1 MNNESDEQK
10 LDAEQELEFDEQEL
24 ETVEISD
31 KDIEEDDKKSRHAR
45 RQAKK
50 EAKKNRSPEEKKR
63 ARRKKDF
70 LALGILVS
78 ILAIVLAVPAT
89 RWPILNAVG
98 FRGTLMIQVNE
109 QDSAKPII
117 GASVMLE
124 DDEMVRTND
133 DGWATF
139 SATKLGKRV
148 ITVSKSG
155 YGKETQAVVNKLG
168 TTRPQAISLK
178 VIGIKLDVV
187 VLHWLSG
194 NPLAGATVSYEK
206 ASATTDKTGL
216 ASIVIPPTDERKVV
230 LDVAAPGFHTK
241 KVDTDISVASREV
254 SLVAAQMDYFISKRD
269 GKFDIFTS
277 RLDGNDQRKIIEATG
292 KENEGL
298 LQFSINRNN
307 QYGILVANR
316 DGKILNNRIVAGV
329 YIVDLEKSTLR
340 KIDEGSDVQLL
351 DWVDDTIVYSKTIPE
366 LNYDDPNLS
375 RIQSYNVTKSK
386 ASEIAQSNYFPINLV
401 AQNKVFYMPADSYR
415 VIEGAALTSY
425 EVNSGARRTYLADK
439 RLQYG
444 TRARYDAL
452 ELQDSDGKNYELIV
466 ASGVVKGI
474 DRQPSNQLSFAQ
486 KPAGGQ
492 VLWTDRRDGQ
502 GALLIRSTAANDE
515 RIITKLGGLMHP
527 VRFVGD
533 SLAVVRVVTSQ
544 ETADYVVD
552 IGSGKLSKIVD
563 VSNVSSLRMGAL

>member
-1 MNNESDEQK
+1 LQ
-10 LDAEQELEFDEQEL
+10 
-24 ETVEISD
+24 VERFRWWPHRWI
-31 KDIEEDDKKSRHAR
+31 IL
-45 RQAKK
+45 
-50 EAKKNRSPEEKKR
+50 
-63 ARRKKDF
+63 
-70 LALGILVS
+70 LA
-78 ILAIVLAVPAT
+78 
-89 RWPILNAVG
+89 
-98 FRGTLMIQVNE
+98 
-109 QDSAKPII
+109 
-117 GASVMLE
+117 
-124 DDEMVRTND
+124 
-133 DGWATF
+133 
-139 SATKLGKRV
+139 
-148 ITVSKSG
+148 
-155 YGKETQAVVNKLG
+155 
-168 TTRPQAISLK
+168 
-178 VIGIKLDVV
+178 
-187 VLHWLSG
+187 
-194 NPLAGATVSYEK
+194 
-206 ASATTDKTGL
+206 
-216 ASIVIPPTDERKVV
+216 
-230 LDVAAPGFHTK
+230 
-241 KVDTDISVASREV
+241 
-254 SLVAAQMDYFISKRD
+254 RD

-277 RLDGNDQRKIIEATG
+277 RLDGNDQRKSLKQPVKKMKGYFNLA
-292 KENEGL
+292 
-298 LQFSINRNN
+298 SNRNN

-366 LNYDDPNLS
+366 LNDDDPNLS

-466 ASGVVKGI
+466 ASGAVKGI
-474 DRQPSNQLSFAQ
+474 DRQPGNQLSFAQ